1 MLLNEKLLI
10 KLSTKN
16 KFSQN
21 LKRNRRDYY
30 RKNKK
35 SKMIQKLKEKKL
47 ELIILDLEKNLRYK

>member
-1 MLLNEKLLI
+1 MLLKEKLLI

-47 ELIILDLEKNLRYK
+47 ELITLDLEKN

>member
-1 MLLNEKLLI
+1 MLLKEKLLI

-47 ELIILDLEKNLRYK
+47 ELIISDLEKN